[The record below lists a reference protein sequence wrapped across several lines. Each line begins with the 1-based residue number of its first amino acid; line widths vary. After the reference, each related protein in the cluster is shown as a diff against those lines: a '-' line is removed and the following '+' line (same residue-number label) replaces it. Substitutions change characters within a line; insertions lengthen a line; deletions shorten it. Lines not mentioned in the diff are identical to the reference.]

1 MAELRYNP
9 LLGTWTMVSAKRQN
23 RPQMPKDWCPF
34 CPGSGKVPD
43 AYDVYKYD
51 NDFPVL
57 SANPPEPDDVG
68 SDFYR
73 VERARGAC
81 EVILYSSDH
90 SNVLHELSTPHV
102 RKLVDLWAERCV
114 ELAKEPT
121 TKYVMPFENKG
132 EEIGVTMPHPHGQIY
147 AFSWIPQK
155 AEVELANARKHADST
170 GECLLCRMN
179 AEERDF
185 AGREPL
191 SRRIV
196 FENDSFVAYVP
207 FFTDY
212 PYGVFVVAK
221 AHRNYLADLSGAE
234 RDCLAEALRVVTGSF
249 DRVFDRPFPYMM
261 VVHQNPVNSPEW
273 DDALASYHLHI
284 EFYTPLRAKRLIKYY
299 ASSESGA
306 WAAANV
312 AAVETSAAELRRAKL
327 AWLAEHDRE
336 RFVRDFLG
344 EFDAIYGTPDDAPRG
359 ARGEARTVALFASP
373 ARVNIIGEHID
384 YNGGRVFPA
393 AIDSYLYLAFGKR
406 NDTRVVYNDLRFP
419 GERSF
424 DLADDFAFRKEDDY
438 ANYLNGILMILRGL
452 GHRPD
457 AGFDLLMFSTI
468 PAGGGV
474 SSSAALEVGFAYA
487 LSELYG
493 FGLDRVELAKIGQRS
508 EHEFMN
514 VKCGIM
520 DQFAV
525 AMGRKDSAIVL
536 DTDTLEYR
544 YVPLELGNHRIVV
557 MNTNKKRALAD
568 SKYNERR
575 EECVKG
581 LEVVRK
587 TRGVSALCELSSA
600 DLDAVSREIS
610 DPVIFSRVRHCVTE
624 NERVSAAVAALEEGD
639 LAALGRLL
647 RESHVSLR
655 DDYNVTGDEL
665 DALFDEAN
673 AAEGCVGARMTGA
686 GFGGCAIAIVR
697 EDAVKAFVETV
708 GAGYLA
714 RTGLEAT
721 FFACRA
727 GEGAFRII

>member
-1 MAELRYNP
+1 
-9 LLGTWTMVSAKRQN
+9 MVSAGRQG

-43 AYDVYKYD
+43 AYDVHKYD

-73 VERARGAC
+73 VARSRGAC

-90 SNVLHELSTPHV
+90 SKVLHELPVSHI
-102 RKLVDLWAERCV
+102 RKLVDLWAERCAA
-114 ELAKEPT
+114 LAGEPT

-147 AFSWIPQK
+147 AFSWVPQK
-155 AEVELANARKHADST
+155 AEVELANARKHGESA
-170 GECLLCRMN
+170 GECLICRMN
-179 AEERDF
+179 AEETAF
-185 AGREPL
+185 AGAKPR
-191 SRRIV
+191 SSRIV
-196 FENDSFVAYVP
+196 FENDSFLAYVP

-212 PYGVFVVAK
+212 PYGVFVVPK

-234 RDCLAEALRVVTGSF
+234 RDGLAEVLRVVTGSF

-273 DDALASYHLHI
+273 DDVLGYYHLHI

-312 AAVETSAAELRRAKL
+312 AAVESSAAELRRAKL
-327 AWLAEHDRE
+327 AWLAGHDRD
-336 RFVRDFLG
+336 RFVRDFVG
-344 EFDAIYGTPDDAPRG
+344 EFEALYGAKPAGGRPV
-359 ARGEARTVALFASP
+359 EVFASP

-393 AIDSYLYLAFGKR
+393 AIDSYLYLAFRKR
-406 NDTRVVYNDLRFP
+406 DDSRIVYNDLRFP

-424 DLADDFAFRKEDDY
+424 RLEDDFSFRKEDDY

-452 GHRPD
+452 AHRPD

-487 LSELYG
+487 LSEMYG
-493 FGLDRVELAKIGQRS
+493 FGIDRVELARIGQRS

-525 AMGRKDSAIVL
+525 AMGRKDNAIVL
-536 DTDTLEYR
+536 DTGTLEYR
-544 YVPLELGNHRIVV
+544 YVPLELGDYRIVV

-575 EECVKG
+575 AECEKG
-581 LEVVRK
+581 LEIARR
-587 TRGVSALCELSSA
+587 TRDVSSLCELVPA
-600 DLDAVSREIS
+600 DLDQLSREIE
-610 DPVIFSRVRHCVTE
+610 DPDIFARVRHCVTE
-624 NERVSAAVAALEEGD
+624 NERVSAAVAALESGD
-639 LAALGRLL
+639 LASLGRLL
-647 RESHVSLR
+647 RESHASLR
-655 DDYNVTGDEL
+655 DDYRVTGDEL

-673 AAEGCVGARMTGA
+673 AAEGCIGARMTGA

-697 EDAVKAFVETV
+697 EDAVKGFVERV

-714 RTGLEAT
+714 RTGIEAS
-721 FFACRA
+721 FFACAA
-727 GEGAFRII
+727 GEGAFRLI